1 MIEHNPK
8 KAEELHIEFNEWLRK
23 QSMLDVLNFIG
34 LEQLEQIWLAKRLA
48 RIKKE
53 IEEMK

>member
-8 KAEELHIEFNEWLRK
+8 KAEELHKEFIDWLRK

-34 LEQLEQIWLAKRLA
+34 LEQLEQIWLAKRLE